1 LHPEKAAI
9 IHMSDLVPSSVIIH
23 LIQQDLKHAQM
34 MEALKAAGFQC
45 ELHFL
50 DLATPVAQLMG
61 NVDGEASDQWAG
73 VYVSFL
79 EEAIRHEN
87 LAELAE
93 ECYLF
98 LRACGE
104 IERRCTRIKVK

>member
-1 LHPEKAAI
+1 MP
-9 IHMSDLVPSSVIIH
+9 DLVPSSIIIH
-23 LIQQDLKHAQM
+23 LIQQDLKHAHM
-34 MEALKAAGFQC
+34 LEALKAAGFHS

-61 NVDGEASDQWAG
+61 KADGKASDQWAG
-73 VYVSFL
+73 VYISFL
-79 EEAIRHEN
+79 EEAVGYSISASGEE
-87 LAELAE
+87 LGKLAE

-104 IERRCTRIKVK
+104 IEKRTPYKSQHY